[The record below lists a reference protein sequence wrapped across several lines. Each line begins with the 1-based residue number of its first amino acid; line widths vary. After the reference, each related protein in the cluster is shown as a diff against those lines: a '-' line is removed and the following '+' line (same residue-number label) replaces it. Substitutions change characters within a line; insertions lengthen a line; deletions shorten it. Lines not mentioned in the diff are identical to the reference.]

1 MDDVRTVVAADTVFL
16 LRAGGGGDGVPVLLL
31 HGVPETSSCWA
42 DVAPALAR
50 DRRVLAPDLPGLGG
64 STFTGPY
71 DVTALVAQLA
81 ALLDGEGVAR
91 LDVVGHDWGGVLALA
106 LAGLRPDLVRRLVV
120 VNAPY
125 GGGPPVHRAVH
136 VPLFALPVLP
146 EAAFRVG
153 GRRLVGAMLAAGW
166 RTDRVLPPERRAEYE
181 AAYTGADR
189 VRGMLGY
196 YRAAVRPRA
205 GALRPGSALAQQLP
219 PVNVEQAH
227 VLWGAADPVLPVD
240 TGEDVVRRLGPGTR
254 LTTLPGVG
262 HFAPEEAP
270 EQVADVLLDVLS

>member
-91 LDVVGHDWGGVLALA
+91 LDVVGHDWGGVLA
-106 LAGLRPDLVRRLVV
+106 
-120 VNAPY
+120 
-125 GGGPPVHRAVH
+125 
-136 VPLFALPVLP
+136 
-146 EAAFRVG
+146 
-153 GRRLVGAMLAAGW
+153 
-166 RTDRVLPPERRAEYE
+166 
-181 AAYTGADR
+181 
-189 VRGMLGY
+189 
-196 YRAAVRPRA
+196 
-205 GALRPGSALAQQLP
+205 
-219 PVNVEQAH
+219 
-227 VLWGAADPVLPVD
+227 
-240 TGEDVVRRLGPGTR
+240 
-254 LTTLPGVG
+254 
-262 HFAPEEAP
+262 
-270 EQVADVLLDVLS
+270 